1 MNSTQQQ
8 VTVIDI
14 RTDVLQSP
22 LPKDL
27 NGHAKTEQEQDTQ
40 IELLKYEVDGYKSKN
55 DSIESKYDQ
64 NQRMIVDL
72 RSKNSKIFVLEDSH
86 IQSAFKAKKSLGGEI
101 RTLLAEVK
109 TLQ

>member
-8 VTVIDI
+8 VTVIEI

-27 NGHAKTEQEQDTQ
+27 NGQAKTEQEQDTQ
-40 IELLKYEVDGYKSKN
+40 IEQLKSEFDSYKSKN
-55 DSIESKYDQ
+55 ERLESKYDQ

-72 RSKNSKIFVLEDSH
+72 K
-86 IQSAFKAKKSLGGEI
+86 
-101 RTLLAEVK
+101 
-109 TLQ
+109 